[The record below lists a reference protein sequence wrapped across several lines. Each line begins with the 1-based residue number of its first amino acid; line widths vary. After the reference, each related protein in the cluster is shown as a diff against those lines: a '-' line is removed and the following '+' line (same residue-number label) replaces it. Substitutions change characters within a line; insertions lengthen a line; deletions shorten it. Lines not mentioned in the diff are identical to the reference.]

1 MPLLLGQLVFT
12 NFPAQGF
19 KTLVSP
25 QVPTEVQQA
34 FIRQIAHRYWDSYN
48 PPNPNYRAAYLHQ
61 ISAEQTLFGWLY
73 NDGWDDLGR
82 GYVPYFIC
90 YYLAEPL
97 DAVRLQTIC
106 KCLAKG
112 PFSEVDRSSG
122 PPNLA
127 TLSVSDLDHYA
138 PTSPGVTI
146 PEQVLA
152 ECQAALQSGQLL
164 DFLAAADQPQSI
176 QELPEPPPET
186 VYELLETLET
196 RESLDPSAEAMVQ
209 ELRQLYGSAAGSNHQ
224 EQPSRIW
231 NKLRLQQT
239 LSHVLEPLSKQRQ
252 ETINTYQPSPP
263 VADSTA
269 DISADPTEVPCPAST
284 APQSPAVKVA
294 LLIGVSEYGPGFRS
308 LPAAQ
313 YNIVAVEEVLRHPD
327 LGGFTKVKTLLNPD
341 PLAMQEAIEALANH
355 RHPQDLVLLYFC
367 GYIAQDH
374 QGRLHLATRI
384 ARRSSE
390 GGLVRSGAV
399 LASFIREILAE
410 SQAQQQ
416 VVILDGC
423 FTASQQPT
431 LDLEGL
437 EVGTQFGEPQRVIL
451 TGTTSSQAY
460 LEQTESGT
468 SAYTHYLVEGLR
480 TGIADLNEDG
490 QIGIAE
496 WHEYAAT
503 KVRKAAPAIKP
514 DIFGESIGS
523 QILIAAVPL
532 EDPKFQYRREVEHLA
547 GYGEISAINRSILD
561 MLRERL
567 GLATHEATAIET
579 EVLKPYQEYQQ
590 KLQQYTQAL
599 AAALHQETPLS
610 EATCNQLKDLQQ
622 NLGLTDEVIALVE
635 DQVTRQVKA
644 AGRAK
649 PPTGVG
655 TTVPFFRS
663 TQRTGHQQ
671 DLEAAGQP
679 RSFLDLQPP
688 RRRVPWQFGAGAIAA
703 LALIGALSLWQG
715 GQSSRQQAAV
725 LTKWQTE
732 QAQTLPGHS
741 SPIWALA
748 TAPKGKLL
756 ASGSGDQTI
765 KLWDLETGTLRQ
777 TLSGHQDTV
786 WSVALSADGQT
797 LASGS
802 GDQTIK
808 LWDLETGTLR
818 QTLSGHQDTVW
829 SVALSPDGQTLASG
843 SGDQTVKL
851 WDLKAGRLLNTFE
864 GHSGPVRSVALSP
877 DGQTLVS
884 GSYDQTLKLWDLRT
898 GELRR
903 TFSGHSGRV
912 ISVAL
917 SPDGQ
922 TLASA
927 SEDKTIKL
935 WNLQTGKLEQTLSG
949 HSDWVNSIA
958 FGPDGQ
964 TLASASEDKTIKL
977 WNLQTGKLEQTLSG
991 QGSDVYAVTFGPDQQ
1006 RLIGSVRSG
1015 TIKIWRQ

>member
-12 NFPAQGF
+12 NFPVQGF

-25 QVPTEVQQA
+25 QVPIEVQQA
-34 FIRQIAHRYWDSYN
+34 FIRRIAHRYWDAYK
-48 PPNPNYRAAYLHQ
+48 PPHPGYRAAYLHQ

-106 KCLAKG
+106 DCLAKG
-112 PFSEVDRSSG
+112 PFSEIDRSNG

-127 TLSVSDLDHYA
+127 TLSVSDLDDYA
-138 PTSPGVTI
+138 PAGPGVII

-152 ECQAALQSGQLL
+152 ECKAALQAGQSLH
-164 DFLAAADQPQSI
+164 FFAEADQPQSI
-176 QELPEPPPET
+176 QELPEPAPET

-196 RESLDPSAEAMVQ
+196 TERLDPSAESMVH
-209 ELRQLYGSAAGSNHQ
+209 ELRQLYGSAADANHRQ
-224 EQPSRIW
+224 QSSRFW
-231 NKLRLQQT
+231 DKLRLQLGHQPLEKLSSLQQT
-239 LSHVLEPLSKQRQ
+239 LGHALDPLTKRHQVA
-252 ETINTYQPSPP
+252 INTHPPSPP
-263 VADSTA
+263 VADPPAAVPAAPA
-269 DISADPTEVPCPAST
+269 DAPQPAST
-284 APQSPAVKVA
+284 TPQPPAVKVA

-313 YNIVAVEEVLRHPD
+313 YNIVAIEQALRYPD
-327 LGGFTKVKTLLNPD
+327 LGGFTEVQTLLNPD
-341 PLAMQEAIEALANH
+341 PLALQEAIEDLAAH

-367 GYIAQDH
+367 GYMAQDP

-390 GGLVRSGAV
+390 GALVRSGAV
-399 LASFIREILAE
+399 LAGVISEILAE

-416 VVILDGC
+416 VIILDGC

-437 EVGTQFGEPQRVIL
+437 EVGTQFGGPRRVIL

-514 DIFGESIGS
+514 DIVGEPLGS
-523 QILIAAVPL
+523 QILIAAAPL
-532 EDPKFQYRREVEHLA
+532 EDPAFQYRREVERLA

-561 MLRERL
+561 MLQERL
-567 GLATHEATAIET
+567 GLAADEAAAIEV

-599 AAALHQETPLS
+599 AAALHRETPLS

-622 NLGLTDEVIALVE
+622 NLGLTDEAIALVE

-649 PPTGVG
+649 SPTGVG

-663 TQRTGHQQ
+663 TQRTDHQQ
-671 DLEAAGQP
+671 DGEAAGQP

-688 RRRVPWQFGAGAIAA
+688 QRRIPWLFGAGAIAA
-703 LALIGALSLWQG
+703 LALIGALSLRQG
-715 GQSSRQQAAV
+715 DQASRQQAAV
-725 LTKWQTE
+725 STPWQTE
-732 QAQTLPGHS
+732 QAQTLTGHS

-748 TAPKGKLL
+748 TASKDKLL
-756 ASGSGDQTI
+756 ASGSGDRTI
-765 KLWDLETGTLRQ
+765 KLWDLETEALRQ

-786 WSVALSADGQT
+786 WSVA
-797 LASGS
+797 
-802 GDQTIK
+802 I
-808 LWDLETGTLR
+808 
-818 QTLSGHQDTVW
+818 
-829 SVALSPDGQTLASG
+829 SPDGQTLASG
-843 SGDQTVKL
+843 SGDRTVKL
-851 WDLKAGRLLNTFE
+851 WDLETGRLLNTFA
-864 GHSGPVRSVALSP
+864 GHSGPVRSVAISP
-877 DGQTLVS
+877 DGQTLAS
-884 GSYDQTLKLWDLRT
+884 GSYDQTVKLWDLQT
-898 GELRR
+898 GELRQ
-903 TFSGHSGRV
+903 TLSGHAGRV

-949 HSDWVNSIA
+949 HTDWVNSIA
-958 FGPDGQ
+958 LSPDGQ
-964 TLASASEDKTIKL
+964 TLASAGEDKTIKL

-991 QGSDVYAVTFGPDQQ
+991 QGSDVYAVAFGPDQQ

-1015 TIKIWRQ
+1015 TIKIWR